1 MIPPLFRLCIKIELC
16 FKGLILVLHPGLFFK
31 RLAAERVRKTTK
43 QGGFSAGKEEK
54 TA

>member
-16 FKGLILVLHPGLFFK
+16 FKGLILALHPGPFVKL
-31 RLAAERVRKTTK
+31 LAAEQVRKTTK
-43 QGGFSAGKEEK
+43 QGGFSAEEEEK